1 MESLQM
7 LLLHF
12 LSRLLMIKPYS
23 PKVKRFG
30 AESTKPQSVLVKDF
44 ARNEYFV
51 TDTLYIQ
58 HHDHDTQGA

>member
-12 LSRLLMIKPYS
+12 VSMLLMIKPYS

-30 AESTKPQSVLVKDF
+30 AESTKPQSVYVKDF
-44 ARNEYFV
+44 ARTEYFI
-51 TDTLYIQ
+51 TDNLYIQ
-58 HHDHDTQGA
+58 RYNHDTQGA